1 MIKKIFKT
9 LGIILVILLAILAII
24 PLFLE
29 SKIDTI
35 VKNYAEENLQAELRF
50 DDIDLSLISSFP
62 QAQLAIQNIE
72 IVNRAPFND
81 EVLLTAKT
89 LSVELPMLQLIS
101 QGDDPLT
108 ITEIFAQEFLLSLK
122 INKNGATN
130 YDILKT
136 ASTTDSETSTSSQK
150 ESFSFDIRNYEIEN
164 SAIHF
169 INEAAD
175 FNLSVTNLNHQGE
188 GSFTSNSSLLD
199 TKTNAQLTITSD
211 STTYIANND
220 IRLDAVIDMDLDNE
234 TYTFKDNSG
243 YINALPITFDG
254 YIKILEDG
262 QELDMSFKNP
272 KSSFKSFF
280 ELFPQRYAKNINQLN
295 TEGDFTLNGFV
306 RGVYSDATIP
316 TFNVRLQSQNA
327 AFKYD
332 DLPKKVE
339 QINIDAVLKN
349 TTGITEDTELD
360 INQLSFK
367 IDKDQFNSQLHIR
380 QLTTNMKVEAQLDG
394 VLNLAHLS
402 QSYPLDLQ
410 QQLSGILVADVNT
423 NFDMD
428 AIENKAYKRVK
439 SSGQLELTNMVFS
452 LDEMKHP
459 IQINTADLQFAPER
473 IRLNQF
479 EMVTGE
485 SDMKI
490 TGTLENLVGF
500 FLKDQQLKGEFDLN
514 AKKLVIADLLTKAED
529 NPNDVNT
536 EKTSSP
542 QIPKFLDCRFV
553 GNAATVIYDDIA
565 LENVTAELTIKDQVV
580 NLKNVSS
587 DLFGGRL
594 VATGLVDTKTN
605 EPKFEMNLNMDAFD
619 IAKSFTELNVLQA
632 LAPIANV
639 LTGKINTDLSFSGL
653 LNDNFAPQ
661 LNSIN
666 GSAFAQLFNT
676 SLNAE
681 NSPMLKTL
689 SQKVNFLEPEQLEL
703 NDVKANLSFENG
715 GVALQP
721 FTVYVKDI
729 PLDVSG
735 THNFNNTLNYDV
747 TMQVPSKYLGA
758 EVNRLIGQIN
768 DEDVNN
774 ITVPV
779 TSHITG
785 TFKNPEVTTDLSE
798 SVSNFTQQLIEIQ
811 KKKLINKGS
820 GAVTDALEG
829 LFNNKESDS
838 TQSSK
843 NENTIK
849 KTVESVFDKFV
860 KKKNTSTKKDSIAEN
875 QN

>member
-316 TFNVRLQSQNA
+316 TFNVRLLSQNA

-536 EKTSSP
+536 EKTYSP
-542 QIPKFLDCRFV
+542 QIPKFLDGKFV

-565 LENVTAELTIKDQVV
+565 LQNVTAELTIKDQVV

-715 GVALQP
+715 GVVLQP